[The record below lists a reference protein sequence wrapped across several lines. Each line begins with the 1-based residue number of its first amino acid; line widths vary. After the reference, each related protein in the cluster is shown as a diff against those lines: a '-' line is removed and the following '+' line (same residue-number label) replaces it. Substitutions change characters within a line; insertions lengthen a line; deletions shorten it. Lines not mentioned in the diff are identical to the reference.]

1 MTSDLFPQ
9 ESQAEFK
16 ALAEHFKIKAKIKTL
31 EGEGGEEEEK
41 FGLPQSG
48 NDS

>member
-1 MTSDLFPQ
+1 MTSDLFPE

-16 ALAEHFKIKAKIKTL
+16 ALAEHFKIKAQINTL
-31 EGEGGEEEEK
+31 KGEEGAK

-48 NDS
+48 NFST